1 MRRAA
6 KPRPRPPSYL
16 AVVVLVVACMGDD
29 ANSGGST
36 VAESERMASL
46 RSVAQAVD
54 SMALAVGGEVAVYYR
69 NLGPD
74 GDSLLMRPDVRMHA
88 ASTMK
93 VPVLM
98 QLFLDHDA
106 GLLSLDDS
114 LVVSTT
120 FTSIADGTPYVL
132 DAAAD
137 ADSSLYAQVGAPVGV
152 RDLATRMI
160 VRSSNLATNL
170 LIQQVDADR
179 VTATLRALGADSMEV
194 LRGVE
199 DLPAYEA
206 GLSNTTTARDL
217 GRVFLTLAGVE
228 PTSAA
233 ARAISERSREE
244 MLAILERQEFREKI
258 PAGLPAGVRV
268 ANKTGW
274 ITRTSHDAALVYPPA
289 DAPYVLVVLTRGIDD
304 HDIADATI
312 AEISRH
318 VWAHHTRS
326 DG

>member
-1 MRRAA
+1 
-6 KPRPRPPSYL
+6 L
-16 AVVVLVVACMGDD
+16 TFACSGDQ
-29 ANSGGST
+29 
-36 VAESERMASL
+36 AESGVSAAAEAERLASL

-54 SMALAVGGEVAVYYR
+54 SLALAVAGEVAVYYHS
-69 NLGPD
+69 LGPG

-88 ASTMK
+88 ASMMK
-93 VPVLM
+93 VPVLL
-98 QLFLDHDA
+98 QLFLDHDGGRLA
-106 GLLSLDDS
+106 LDDS
-114 LVVSTT
+114 LVVSAV
-120 FTSIADGTPYVL
+120 FASIVNGEPYEL

-137 ADSSLYAQVGAPVGV
+137 ADSSLYALAGTPVTV

-160 VRSSNLATNL
+160 IRSSNLATNL
-170 LIQQVDADR
+170 LMQEVDAGR

-217 GRVFLTLAGVE
+217 GRVFLALAGAE
-228 PTSAA
+228 ASSAA
-233 ARAISERSREE
+233 PAISEDSRRE
-244 MLAILERQEFREKI
+244 MLSILERQEFREKI

-274 ITRTSHDAALVYPPA
+274 ITRISHDAALVYPPA

-304 HDIADATI
+304 HDVADATI
-312 AEISRH
+312 AEISRR
-318 VWAHHTRS
+318 VWEHHT
-326 DG
+326 GAGG